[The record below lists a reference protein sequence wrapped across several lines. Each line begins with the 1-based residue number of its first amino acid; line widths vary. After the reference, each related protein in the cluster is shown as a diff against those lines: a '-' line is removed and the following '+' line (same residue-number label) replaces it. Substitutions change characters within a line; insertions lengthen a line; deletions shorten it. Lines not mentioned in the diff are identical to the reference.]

1 MRYQGKDKANPTAL
15 LLSGIMMLKHMRLNE
30 QAANIEQ
37 AVFKTIAEG
46 KALTGD
52 LGGRATNSQYT
63 EAVIKVSWTEDYVF
77 ANWDTHHHFFFTELE
92 IDSLVASSPRIL

>member
-1 MRYQGKDKANPTAL
+1 
-15 LLSGIMMLKHMRLNE
+15 MMLKHMRLNE

-52 LGGRATNSQYT
+52 LGGRATNTQYT
-63 EAVIKVSWTEDYVF
+63 NAVIEVSC
-77 ANWDTHHHFFFTELE
+77 
-92 IDSLVASSPRIL
+92 I